1 MIVQNSEN
9 GMVPSIDLKI
19 QRKEAHCMRL
29 CVPIP
34 CFFHEM
40 DFISSLYKVRELGF
54 DAAET
59 YNWRGLDLDLSLIHI

>member
-1 MIVQNSEN
+1 
-9 GMVPSIDLKI
+9 
-19 QRKEAHCMRL
+19 MRL

-40 DFISSLYKVRELGF
+40 DFVSSLYKVRELGF

-59 YNWRGLDLDLSLIHI
+59 YNWRGA